1 MAGEDGLFVESVL
14 GMEPAGDVAVL
25 LLELAVKG
33 VPVDGVVEVVL
44 DVVELTLDGMLYV
57 LGIARAC
64 N

>member
-1 MAGEDGLFVESVL
+1 
-14 GMEPAGDVAVL
+14 MEPAGDVAVL